1 MCISVFTL
9 ANCHGCS
16 HIYHSGQGF
25 LSQNQK
31 HNLLLMQVF
40 GEITNFFDKKCQDEL
55 IHRKYRVEMEM
66 EMWGLKLSEHI

>member
-1 MCISVFTL
+1 
-9 ANCHGCS
+9 
-16 HIYHSGQGF
+16 
-25 LSQNQK
+25 
-31 HNLLLMQVF
+31 MQVF